1 MFDLSGFEPTNS
13 FYTAGFDALKIN
25 GVEDPLINVNKLATL
40 DLDESYT
47 AEANEFI
54 NEMNTQVADAK
65 IEFYRA
71 VSESA
76 NEFEIQESF
85 ISLVA
90 YIGKIIKKVVAFIT
104 DLAGKAIAKL
114 MEKTSNQRYITS
126 HEKDFKSFKDDMA
139 FQFEGYQYSFD
150 PQIPRAEALMT
161 FNQSLFNDLYGGL
174 DLTAR
179 EVENVVRD
187 MNNESKYDTFR
198 AQVLGLEGKQ
208 ISITEY
214 PTVLFRIFRS
224 GTSNGTMSTI
234 YVTKKYL
241 SDAFDRVKN
250 KNELKKQIEIG
261 ESEARSQY
269 KKIEDSLKKIDA
281 IINSRNVDELVN
293 NMPGDIRISPDEI
306 ANDGRN
312 LAADMA
318 SQLSAYINEKVAEIQ
333 QYSAIHIQAFSAK
346 LEAIQACYNQDMSTL
361 YQAYNVIK
369 GYSVEEG

>member
-1 MFDLSGFEPTNS
+1 
-13 FYTAGFDALKIN
+13 
-25 GVEDPLINVNKLATL
+25 
-40 DLDESYT
+40 
-47 AEANEFI
+47 
-54 NEMNTQVADAK
+54 
-65 IEFYRA
+65 
-71 VSESA
+71 
-76 NEFEIQESF
+76 
-85 ISLVA
+85 
-90 YIGKIIKKVVAFIT
+90 
-104 DLAGKAIAKL
+104 
-114 MEKTSNQRYITS
+114 
-126 HEKDFKSFKDDMA
+126 
-139 FQFEGYQYSFD
+139 
-150 PQIPRAEALMT
+150 
-161 FNQSLFNDLYGGL
+161 
-174 DLTAR
+174 
-179 EVENVVRD
+179 
-187 MNNESKYDTFR
+187 
-198 AQVLGLEGKQ
+198 
-208 ISITEY
+208 
-214 PTVLFRIFRS
+214 
-224 GTSNGTMSTI
+224 MSTI

-250 KNELKKQIEIG
+250 RNELKKQIEIG